1 MATLNLTD
9 EQVIDL
15 LKQLPVDRRKKILA
29 VVDGEERARKERT
42 KKLRQLLRETQALPQ
57 IKEITDEEIAAEIA
71 AYRAG
76 H

>member
-29 VVDGEERARKERT
+29 VVDGDELARKEST
-42 KKLRQLLRETQALPQ
+42 KKLRQLLRKTQALPQ